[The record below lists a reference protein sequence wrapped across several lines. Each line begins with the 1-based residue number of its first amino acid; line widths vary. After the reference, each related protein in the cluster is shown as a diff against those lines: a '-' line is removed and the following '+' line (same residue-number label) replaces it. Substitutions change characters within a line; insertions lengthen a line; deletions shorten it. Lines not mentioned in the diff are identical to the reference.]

1 MCYWYQSVFHH
12 WQSIHKNSLGDE
24 GFISAHGFKGFGLCS
39 SHCIAFGPKVKRNI
53 KIGSPWK
60 KLDVPWHR
68 EEVKGN
74 IPLKDMPT
82 VAPLPCFCTSQLLW
96 NECHRPHSVLPQ
108 SPTLITVLGAQP
120 LTHYLVWN
128 VGNSNSNT
136 ILMNSTRGKLPLG
149 KTQVVLRCNCGW
161 EWPLY
166 LDIAQI
172 EEYQIQDTA
181 VWHAMESVVPT
192 HKATIKLC
200 TIRFEIFRLLK
211 FIHSWV

>member
-1 MCYWYQSVFHH
+1 MKEVRY
-12 WQSIHKNSLGDE
+12 SLAPGRSQ
-24 GFISAHGFKGFGLCS
+24 GQHT
-39 SHCIAFGPKVKRNI
+39 
-53 KIGSPWK
+53 
-60 KLDVPWHR
+60 
-68 EEVKGN
+68 
-74 IPLKDMPT
+74 LKDMLP

-128 VGNSNSNT
+128 VGNSNSNA

-149 KTQVVLRCNCGW
+149 KTQVVLCRTCGW

-166 LDIAQI
+166 LDIVQKD
-172 EEYQIQDTA
+172 EYQIRDTA
-181 VWHAMESVVPT
+181 VWRAAESIVPT

-200 TIRFEIFRLLK
+200 PIWFEIFRLLK

>member
-74 IPLKDMPT
+74 ITLKDMPP
-82 VAPLPCFCTSQLLW
+82 VAPVPCFCTSQLLR

-128 VGNSNSNT
+128 VGNSNSNP
-136 ILMNSTRGKLPLG
+136 ILMNSTRGK
-149 KTQVVLRCNCGW
+149 TQSC
-161 EWPLY
+161 
-166 LDIAQI
+166 
-172 EEYQIQDTA
+172 
-181 VWHAMESVVPT
+181 VVPYLWMRVT
-192 HKATIKLC
+192 LV
-200 TIRFEIFRLLK
+200 
-211 FIHSWV
+211 SWHCAERWISDTGYCCLTCRWIYCSHTQSHD